1 MFQGYTQEAF
11 EFFMAIRFNN
21 NRPFFQD
28 NRDWYLSA
36 VREPTLALTED
47 LADTALEIDPEFDCR
62 GHKCVS
68 RINRDIR
75 FARDKSPYRDHIWL
89 AFRRPDEEKGKT
101 PSLYFE
107 LREEGGSYGMGF
119 YRENRPVMDVFRRRM
134 AADPMYMMELLA
146 PLANFNLYVVP
157 NSRIK
162 PPEDLP
168 AGLRGLYCCR
178 SFYFEKDTADF
189 DLIRSPELA
198 AEIKDGFM
206 RLKPLYQFIRECAD
220 EAKG

>member
-21 NRPFFQD
+21 NRPFFQE
-28 NRDWYLSA
+28 NRDWYLKS
-36 VREPTLALTED
+36 VREPTVALTAA
-47 LADTALEIDPEFDCR
+47 LTDTALEIDPEFDTR

-75 FARDKSPYRDHIWL
+75 FSRDKSPYRDHIWL
-89 AFRRPDEEKGKT
+89 AFRRSDEERGTT

-107 LREEGGSYGMGF
+107 LNEESGCFGMGF
-119 YRENRPVMDVFRRRM
+119 YHQNKPLMDALRRRM
-134 AADPMYMMELLA
+134 AADPQYVLDLLA
-146 PLANFNLYVVP
+146 PLSDFYIFAVP

-178 SFYFEKDTADF
+178 SFYFEKEIRDF
-189 DLIRSPELA
+189 DLIRSPRLA
-198 AEIKDGFM
+198 DALKEGFM
-206 RLKPLYQFIRECAD
+206 RLKPLYCFIRECAD
-220 EAKG
+220 EIEG